1 MKTRSNAECPLCD
14 GTGWRP
20 VEREALRAVEPCS
33 CQQPPRNAAWWMDRA
48 RIPRGFREKDFD
60 QFETSGQLTLEM
72 AFVKAR
78 GIVSNY
84 PSIEKGL
91 LLLGPPGVG
100 KTHLTVAILRHLMLE
115 QGVQCLFCSYQEL
128 LREIRNSYNPVSLST
143 EAEVLRPVLETEVVA
158 IDDLGAE
165 RISDW
170 VEDTVTHILNHRYN
184 HKKITLLTSN
194 LPDTSEEVR
203 ERSPSGK
210 YPVGDTLTQRIG
222 VRVRS
227 RLCEMCD
234 TRTIDAQDY
243 RRKSERLVI
252 KK

>member
-1 MKTRSNAECPLCD
+1 
-14 GTGWRP
+14 
-20 VEREALRAVEPCS
+20 
-33 CQQPPRNAAWWMDRA
+33 MDRA
-48 RIPRGFREKDFD
+48 RIPRGFRDKDFD
-60 QFETSGQLTLEM
+60 QFETSGQLTLRW
-72 AFVKAR
+72 ALDRAR
-78 GIVSNY
+78 GIVVAY
-84 PSIEKGL
+84 PLIEKGL

-100 KTHLTVAILRHLMLE
+100 KTHLAVAILRHLMLDK
-115 QGVQCLFCSYQEL
+115 GVECLFCSYQEL
-128 LREIRNSYNPVSLST
+128 LREIRESYNPVSLST

-194 LPDTSEEVR
+194 LPDNSEEVR

-210 YPVGDTLTQRIG
+210 LAVGDTLTQRIG

-227 RLCEMCD
+227 RLYEMCE
-234 TRTIDAQDY
+234 TRRIDAEDY
-243 RRKSERLVI
+243 RQRSDRLVI